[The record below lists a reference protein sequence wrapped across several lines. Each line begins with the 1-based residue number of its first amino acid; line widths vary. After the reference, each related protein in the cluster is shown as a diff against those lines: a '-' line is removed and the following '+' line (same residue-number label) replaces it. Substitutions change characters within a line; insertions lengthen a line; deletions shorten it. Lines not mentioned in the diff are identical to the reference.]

1 LTDIPYVG
9 EIRALHGEIVVGWA
23 FRPER
28 PDERVVVEI
37 LSDGYPVALAT
48 ADMFEADLRDRG
60 IGDGCHAFVAALP
73 ARILVACNRI
83 TVRIAN
89 DGTALSGTLSPRARR
104 VEGAVPLRGEVR
116 SDGGLR
122 LTGWVWDSSRPD
134 HHLNLRI
141 VEGNRQVAA
150 VTANERRADLIAARI
165 GGGDHGFTVWL
176 PLDFADGHPHQ
187 VRVIDEEGAEIAG
200 SPTVVLACS
209 PGASALLRRA
219 LEGLAM
225 PLGPELA
232 DTLSVIEQQLRSY
245 ERLLPRSAGF
255 SDYAAWHRAFDSSRT
270 VEAGPG
276 TAGARFMILVHGF
289 GDAAAT
295 VHSLQGQTHG
305 NWRAVL
311 EEPAGA
317 AGPADI
323 RVSFPS
329 STGWSD
335 TWRRVSA
342 SATDILIPVRAG
354 DRLPEHALA
363 RLAAAFADAAV
374 DIVYSDCDQDTADGG
389 RADPWF
395 KPAWDPDLFLSQ
407 DYLLDLFA
415 ARCSLY
421 QACPEVAG
429 AADLPF
435 LAVEAV
441 RAGPHGEAAIQ
452 HIPEILCHR
461 SADARPG
468 RGSMPADA
476 SLAAVRRHLGRVEPG
491 AIAEP
496 LADMPWLRRIRRPLP
511 EQPPLVSIIIPTRD
525 KLDLL
530 SACISSV
537 LERTTYREFEILIV
551 DNQSSDPATFRYF
564 EEVAGRGVRI
574 LPYTSRFNYAAINNA
589 GVDAARGS
597 VVCLLNNDVEVITPE
612 WLEEMVALLL
622 RPGVG
627 AVGAKLLWPNGMVQH
642 GGVVIG
648 SGGLA
653 AHAFNNVTADEPGY
667 ADRAAVTQRYSAVTA
682 ACLICRKADYQAVGG
697 MNPDDFP
704 VAFNDVDFCLKLGA
718 RGLGVV
724 WTPFAH
730 LFHFES
736 ASRGAENTPE
746 KAARAAKEMAAL
758 RRRWGVAL
766 ADDPCYSPNLNLDG
780 MPFTGLA
787 LPPRRR

>member
-1 LTDIPYVG
+1 MTDLPYVG

-37 LSDGYPVALAT
+37 LCDGYPVTLAT

-73 ARILVACNRI
+73 ARILVACSRI
-83 TVRIAN
+83 TARIAN
-89 DGTALSGTLSPRARR
+89 EGTALSGALSPRARR
-104 VEGAVPLRGEVR
+104 AEGAVPLRGEVR

-141 VEGNRQVAA
+141 MEGNRQVAA
-150 VTANERRADLIAARI
+150 VTANERRADLVAARI

-200 SPTVVLACS
+200 SPAVVLACS

-225 PLGPELA
+225 PPGPELA

-276 TAGARFMILVHGF
+276 TAGARFMILVHGS

-295 VHSLQGQTHG
+295 VRSLQGQTHG

-311 EEPAGA
+311 EKPAGA

-335 TWRRVSA
+335 TWRRVGA
-342 SATDILIPVRAG
+342 SATDILVPVRAG

-421 QACPEVAG
+421 QGCPEAVG

-468 RGSMPADA
+468 RGSDA
-476 SLAAVRRHLGRVEPG
+476 GRRQPGGGSASPWAGRARRHRRTAGRHALAPAHPPAPAGAAPAGQHHHSDAGQARSAVGLYFERSGAHDLPGVRDPHRRQPVERPCHVPVLRRGCRPRCPHSALHQPVQLRRDQQRRRGRGARLGRLP
-491 AIAEP
+491 AQQ
-496 LADMPWLRRIRRPLP
+496 RR
-511 EQPPLVSIIIPTRD
+511 
-525 KLDLL
+525 
-530 SACISSV
+530 
-537 LERTTYREFEILIV
+537 
-551 DNQSSDPATFRYF
+551 
-564 EEVAGRGVRI
+564 RGDH
-574 LPYTSRFNYAAINNA
+574 T
-589 GVDAARGS
+589 GVARGDGRHS
-597 VVCLLNNDVEVITPE
+597 C
-612 WLEEMVALLL
+612 
-622 RPGVG
+622 
-627 AVGAKLLWPNGMVQH
+627 
-642 GGVVIG
+642 
-648 SGGLA
+648 
-653 AHAFNNVTADEPGY
+653 
-667 ADRAAVTQRYSAVTA
+667 
-682 ACLICRKADYQAVGG
+682 C
-697 MNPDDFP
+697 
-704 VAFNDVDFCLKLGA
+704 A
-718 RGLGVV
+718 RGLEPSAPSCSGPMAWFSTVV
-724 WTPFAH
+724 W
-730 LFHFES
+730 
-736 ASRGAENTPE
+736 
-746 KAARAAKEMAAL
+746 
-758 RRRWGVAL
+758 
-766 ADDPCYSPNLNLDG
+766 
-780 MPFTGLA
+780 
-787 LPPRRR
+787 